1 MNKNKDKDKNIN
13 TNINSN
19 ENTGIW
25 SARFKGKLD
34 NIANHF
40 NSSISFDQKMYKE
53 DINGSIK
60 HAIMLE
66 SQGIINKNDLNSIIS
81 GLEEITI
88 ELDNNILTFNP
99 ESEDIHMFIEEI
111 LTKKIGDPAKKLHTA
126 RSRNDQV
133 ALDIKL
139 YLKNQIKIIIN
150 NLKHLIITLSTLS
163 TNNLDTIMPGY
174 THMQIAQPI
183 TFAHHLM
190 AYAQMFI
197 RDIQRLTNANNL
209 MDKSPIGAGALAT
222 TTYNINRFLESELLG
237 FKYPTR
243 NSLDSV
249 SDRDHVIE
257 IANALA
263 IISMHMSRICEE
275 MIIWQSNEFKFIE
288 ISDKYSTG
296 SSIMPQ
302 KKNPDMCELIRGKT
316 GRIYGNL
323 VALLTMMKGLPLA
336 YNKDM
341 QEDKEPIFDSIE
353 NTKICIEILDKMLET
368 LTVNTQNMAKKAE
381 EGYINATDVAD
392 YLTKKGLPFREAYKI
407 TGSIVKYAIDKKK
420 TLNELTLD
428 EYNIFSNIFKN
439 DVYDAINIHNCV
451 ESRNIYGGPS
461 KKAVSLQIKETLEE
475 ISKY

>member
-1 MNKNKDKDKNIN
+1 MEKNKNNKE
-13 TNINSN
+13 TV
-19 ENTGIW
+19 GIW
-25 SARFKGKLD
+25 GARFKGQLET
-34 NIANHF
+34 IANHF
-40 NSSISFDQKMYKE
+40 NSSISFDSKMYKE
-53 DINGSIK
+53 DIEGSKK
-60 HAIMLE
+60 HAMMLE
-66 SQGIINKNDLNSIIS
+66 IQGIISKEDLDSILN
-81 GLEEITI
+81 GLEEI
-88 ELDNNILTFNP
+88 EKDLNDGNLQVNP
-99 ESEDIHMFIEEI
+99 NSEDIHMFVEEI
-111 LTKKIGDPAKKLHTA
+111 LTKRIGKPAKKLHTA

-139 YLKNQIKIIIN
+139 YLRNQIQILVKK
-150 NLKHLIITLSTLS
+150 LKHLIETLSNLAK
-163 TNNLDTIMPGY
+163 NNLDTIMPGY

-197 RDIQRLTNANNL
+197 RDICRLKNAEKI

-222 TTYNINRFLESELLG
+222 TTYDIDRFLEASLLG
-237 FKYPTR
+237 YDMPTR

-257 IANALA
+257 IANDIA
-263 IISMHMSRICEE
+263 IISMHMSRISEE

-323 VALLTMMKGLPLA
+323 IALLTMMKGLPLA

-353 NTKICIEILDKMLET
+353 NIIPCIDILDKMLET
-368 LTVNTQNMAKKAE
+368 LTVNKKIMAKKAE

-428 EYNIFSNIFKN
+428 EYNTFSDIFTTDI
-439 DVYDAINIHNCV
+439 YDAINIHNCV

-461 KKAVSLQIKETLEE
+461 KEAVSLQIKETLEE

>member
-1 MNKNKDKDKNIN
+1 MEKNKNNKE
-13 TNINSN
+13 TV
-19 ENTGIW
+19 GIW
-25 SARFKGKLD
+25 GARFKGQLET
-34 NIANHF
+34 IANHF
-40 NSSISFDQKMYKE
+40 NSSISFDSKMYKE
-53 DINGSIK
+53 DIEGSKK
-60 HAIMLE
+60 HAMMLE
-66 SQGIINKNDLNSIIS
+66 IQGIISKEDLDSILN
-81 GLEEITI
+81 GLEEI
-88 ELDNNILTFNP
+88 EKDLNDGNLQVNP
-99 ESEDIHMFIEEI
+99 NSEDIHMFVEEI
-111 LTKKIGDPAKKLHTA
+111 LTKRIGKPAKKLHTA

-139 YLKNQIKIIIN
+139 YLRNQIQILVKK
-150 NLKHLIITLSTLS
+150 LKHLIETLSNLAK
-163 TNNLDTIMPGY
+163 NNLDTIMPGY

-197 RDIQRLTNANNL
+197 RDIYRLKNAEKI

-222 TTYNINRFLESELLG
+222 TTYDIDRFLEASLLG
-237 FKYPTR
+237 YDMPTR

-257 IANALA
+257 IANDIA
-263 IISMHMSRICEE
+263 IISMHMSRISEE

-323 VALLTMMKGLPLA
+323 IALLTMMKGLPLA

-353 NTKICIEILDKMLET
+353 NIIPCIDILDKMLET
-368 LTVNTQNMAKKAE
+368 LTVNKEIMAKKAE

-428 EYNIFSNIFKN
+428 EYNTFSDIFTTDI
-439 DVYDAINIHNCV
+439 YDAINIHNCV

-461 KKAVSLQIKETLEE
+461 KEAVSLQIKETLEE

>member
-1 MNKNKDKDKNIN
+1 MEKNKNTKE
-13 TNINSN
+13 TV
-19 ENTGIW
+19 GIW
-25 SARFKGKLD
+25 GARFKGELET
-34 NIANHF
+34 IANHF
-40 NSSISFDQKMYKE
+40 NSSISFDSKMYKE
-53 DINGSIK
+53 DIEGSKK
-60 HAIMLE
+60 HAMMLE
-66 SQGIINKNDLNSIIS
+66 IQGIIIKEDLDSILN
-81 GLEEITI
+81 GLEEI
-88 ELDNNILTFNP
+88 EKDLNDGNLQVNP
-99 ESEDIHMFIEEI
+99 NSEDIHMFVEEI
-111 LTKKIGDPAKKLHTA
+111 LTKRIGKPAKKLHTA

-139 YLKNQIKIIIN
+139 YLRNQIQILVKK
-150 NLKHLIITLSTLS
+150 LKHLIETLSNLAK
-163 TNNLDTIMPGY
+163 NNLDTIMPGY

-197 RDIQRLTNANNL
+197 RDIYRLKNAEKI

-222 TTYNINRFLESELLG
+222 TTYDIDRFLEASLLG
-237 FKYPTR
+237 YDMPTR

-257 IANALA
+257 IANDIS
-263 IISMHMSRICEE
+263 IISMHMSRISEE

-323 VALLTMMKGLPLA
+323 MALLTMMKGLPLA

-353 NTKICIEILDKMLET
+353 NIIPCIDILDKMLET
-368 LTVNTQNMAKKAE
+368 LTVNKEIMAKKAE

-428 EYNIFSNIFKN
+428 EYNTFSDIFTTDI
-439 DVYDAINIHNCV
+439 YDAINIHNCV

-461 KKAVSLQIKETLEE
+461 KEAVSLQIKETLEE

>member
-1 MNKNKDKDKNIN
+1 MEKNKNNKE
-13 TNINSN
+13 TV
-19 ENTGIW
+19 GIW
-25 SARFKGKLD
+25 GSRFKGQLET
-34 NIANHF
+34 IANHF
-40 NSSISFDQKMYKE
+40 NSSISFDSKMYKE
-53 DINGSIK
+53 DIEGSKK
-60 HAIMLE
+60 HAMMLE
-66 SQGIINKNDLNSIIS
+66 IQGIISKEDLDSILN
-81 GLEEITI
+81 GLEEI
-88 ELDNNILTFNP
+88 EKDLNDGNLQVNP
-99 ESEDIHMFIEEI
+99 NSEDIHMFVEEI
-111 LTKKIGDPAKKLHTA
+111 LTKRIGKPAKKLHTA

-139 YLKNQIKIIIN
+139 YLRNQIQILVKK
-150 NLKHLIITLSTLS
+150 LKHLIETLSNLAK
-163 TNNLDTIMPGY
+163 NNLDTIMPGY

-197 RDIQRLTNANNL
+197 RDIYRLKNAEKI

-222 TTYNINRFLESELLG
+222 TTYDIDRFLEASLLG
-237 FKYPTR
+237 YDMPTR

-257 IANALA
+257 IANDIA
-263 IISMHMSRICEE
+263 IISMHMSRISEE

-323 VALLTMMKGLPLA
+323 IALLTMMKGLPLA

-353 NTKICIEILDKMLET
+353 NIIPCIDILDKMLET
-368 LTVNTQNMAKKAE
+368 LTVNKEIMAKKAE

-407 TGSIVKYAIDKKK
+407 TGSIVKYAIDNKK
-420 TLNELTLD
+420 TLNELSLD
-428 EYNIFSNIFKN
+428 EYITFSDIFTN
-439 DVYDAINIHNCV
+439 DIYNAINIHNCV

-461 KKAVSLQIKETLEE
+461 KEAVSLQIKETLEE

>member
-1 MNKNKDKDKNIN
+1 MDKNSN
-13 TNINSN
+13 NN
-19 ENTGIW
+19 ENKGIW

-34 NIANHF
+34 NVANHF
-40 NSSISFDQKMYKE
+40 NSSISFDKQMYKE
-53 DINGSIK
+53 DIEGSKK

-66 SQGIINKNDLNSIIS
+66 TQGIIEKSDLESILK
-81 GLEEITI
+81 GLEEIES
-88 ELDNNILTFNP
+88 ELDNNILDFNL
-99 ESEDIHMFIEEI
+99 ESEDIHMFVEEI
-111 LTKKIGDPAKKLHTA
+111 LTEKIGNPAKKLHTA

-139 YLKNQIKIIIN
+139 YLKNQIRVIVAK
-150 NLKHLIITLSTLS
+150 LKHLVTTISTLAS
-163 TNNLDTIMPGY
+163 NNLDTIMPGY

-190 AYAQMFI
+190 AYAQMYI
-197 RDIQRLTNANNL
+197 RDIRRLLNANDL

-222 TTYNINRFLESELLG
+222 TTYNIDRFLEAELLG
-237 FKYPTR
+237 FECPTR

-257 IANALA
+257 VANSLA
-263 IISMHMSRICEE
+263 IISMHMSRMCEE

-302 KKNPDMCELIRGKT
+302 KKNPDMCELIRGKS

-323 VALLTMMKGLPLA
+323 VSLLTMMKGLPLA

-353 NTKICIEILDKMLET
+353 NTTICIEILDKMLET
-368 LTVNTQNMAKKAE
+368 LTVNTHNMAKKAE

-420 TLNELTLD
+420 TLNELSLD
-428 EYNIFSNIFKN
+428 EYTSFSDIFTN
-439 DVYDAINIHNCV
+439 DIYDAINIHNCV

-461 KKAVSLQIKETLEE
+461 KEAVSLQIKETLEE

>member
-1 MNKNKDKDKNIN
+1 MEKNKNNKE
-13 TNINSN
+13 TV
-19 ENTGIW
+19 GIW
-25 SARFKGKLD
+25 GARFKGQLET
-34 NIANHF
+34 IANHF
-40 NSSISFDQKMYKE
+40 NSSISFDSKMYKE
-53 DINGSIK
+53 DIEGSKK
-60 HAIMLE
+60 HAMMLE
-66 SQGIINKNDLNSIIS
+66 IQGIISKEDLDSILN
-81 GLEEITI
+81 GLEEI
-88 ELDNNILTFNP
+88 EKDLNDGNLQVNP
-99 ESEDIHMFIEEI
+99 NSEDIHMFVEEI
-111 LTKKIGDPAKKLHTA
+111 LTKRIGKPAKKLHTA

-139 YLKNQIKIIIN
+139 YLRNQIQILVKK
-150 NLKHLIITLSTLS
+150 LKHLIETLSNLAK
-163 TNNLDTIMPGY
+163 NNLDTIMPGY

-197 RDIQRLTNANNL
+197 RDIYRLKNAEKI

-222 TTYNINRFLESELLG
+222 TTYDIDRFLEASLLG
-237 FKYPTR
+237 YDMPTR

-257 IANALA
+257 IANDIA
-263 IISMHMSRICEE
+263 IISMHMSRISEE

-323 VALLTMMKGLPLA
+323 ITLLTMMKGLPLA

-353 NTKICIEILDKMLET
+353 NIIPCIDILDKMLET
-368 LTVNTQNMAKKAE
+368 LTVNKEIMAKKAE
-381 EGYINATDVAD
+381 EGYINATDVTD

-428 EYNIFSNIFKN
+428 EYNTFSDIFTN
-439 DVYDAINIHNCV
+439 DIYNAINIHNCV

-461 KKAVSLQIKETLEE
+461 KEAVSLQIKETLEE

>member
-1 MNKNKDKDKNIN
+1 MEKNKNNKE
-13 TNINSN
+13 TV
-19 ENTGIW
+19 GIW
-25 SARFKGKLD
+25 GARFKGKLET
-34 NIANHF
+34 IANHF
-40 NSSISFDQKMYKE
+40 NSSISFDSKMYKE
-53 DINGSIK
+53 DIEGSKK
-60 HAIMLE
+60 HAMMLE
-66 SQGIINKNDLNSIIS
+66 IQGIISKEDLDSILN
-81 GLEEITI
+81 GLEEI
-88 ELDNNILTFNP
+88 EKDLNDGNLQVNP
-99 ESEDIHMFIEEI
+99 NSEDIHMFVEEI
-111 LTKKIGDPAKKLHTA
+111 LTKRIGKPAKKLHTA

-139 YLKNQIKIIIN
+139 YLRNQIQIIVKK
-150 NLKHLIITLSTLS
+150 LKHLIETLSNLAK
-163 TNNLDTIMPGY
+163 NNLDTIIPGY

-197 RDIQRLTNANNL
+197 RDIYRLKNAEKI

-222 TTYNINRFLESELLG
+222 TTYDIDRFLEASLLG
-237 FKYPTR
+237 YDMPTR

-257 IANALA
+257 IANDIA
-263 IISMHMSRICEE
+263 IISMHMSRISEE

-323 VALLTMMKGLPLA
+323 IALLTIMKGLPLA

-353 NTKICIEILDKMLET
+353 NIIPCIDILDKMLET
-368 LTVNTQNMAKKAE
+368 LTVNKEIMAKKAE

-428 EYNIFSNIFKN
+428 EYNTFSDIFTN
-439 DVYDAINIHNCV
+439 DIYDAINIHNCV

-461 KKAVSLQIKETLEE
+461 KEAVSLQIKETLEE

>member
-1 MNKNKDKDKNIN
+1 MDKNSN
-13 TNINSN
+13 NN
-19 ENTGIW
+19 ENKGIW

-34 NIANHF
+34 NVANHF
-40 NSSISFDQKMYKE
+40 NSSISFDKKMYKE
-53 DINGSIK
+53 DIEGSKK

-66 SQGIINKNDLNSIIS
+66 NQGIIEKSDLESILK
-81 GLEEITI
+81 GLEEIES
-88 ELDNNILTFNP
+88 ELDNNILDFNL
-99 ESEDIHMFIEEI
+99 ESEDIHMFVEEI
-111 LTKKIGDPAKKLHTA
+111 LTEKIGNPAKKLHTA

-139 YLKNQIKIIIN
+139 YLKNQIQIIIN

-163 TNNLDTIMPGY
+163 SNNLDTIMPGY
-174 THMQIAQPI
+174 THMQIVQPI

-222 TTYNINRFLESELLG
+222 TTYNIDRFLESELLG
-237 FKYPTR
+237 FKCPTR

-353 NTKICIEILDKMLET
+353 NTKICIKILDKILET
-368 LTVNTQNMAKKAE
+368 LTINTQNMAKKAE

-407 TGSIVKYAIDKKK
+407 TGSIVKYALDK
-420 TLNELTLD
+420 
-428 EYNIFSNIFKN
+428 YNTFSNIFKN

>member
-1 MNKNKDKDKNIN
+1 MEKNKNNKE
-13 TNINSN
+13 TV
-19 ENTGIW
+19 GIW
-25 SARFKGKLD
+25 GARFKGQLET
-34 NIANHF
+34 IANHF
-40 NSSISFDQKMYKE
+40 NSSISFDSKMYKE
-53 DINGSIK
+53 DIEGSKK
-60 HAIMLE
+60 HAMMLE
-66 SQGIINKNDLNSIIS
+66 IQGIISKEDLDSILN
-81 GLEEITI
+81 GLEEI
-88 ELDNNILTFNP
+88 EKDLNDGNLQVNP
-99 ESEDIHMFIEEI
+99 NSEDIHMFVEEI
-111 LTKKIGDPAKKLHTA
+111 LTKRIGKPAKKLHTA

-139 YLKNQIKIIIN
+139 YLRNQIQILVKK
-150 NLKHLIITLSTLS
+150 LKHLIETLSNLAK
-163 TNNLDTIMPGY
+163 NNLDTIMPGY

-197 RDIQRLTNANNL
+197 RDIYRLKNAEKI

-222 TTYNINRFLESELLG
+222 TTYDIDRFLEASLLG
-237 FKYPTR
+237 YDMPTR

-257 IANALA
+257 IANDIA
-263 IISMHMSRICEE
+263 IISMHMSRISEE

-323 VALLTMMKGLPLA
+323 IALLTMMKGLPLA

-353 NTKICIEILDKMLET
+353 NIIPCIDILDKMLET
-368 LTVNTQNMAKKAE
+368 LTVNKKIMAKKAE

-428 EYNIFSNIFKN
+428 EYNTFSDIFTTDI
-439 DVYDAINIHNCV
+439 YDAINIHNCV

-461 KKAVSLQIKETLEE
+461 KEAVSLQIKETLEE

>member
-1 MNKNKDKDKNIN
+1 MEKNKNNKE
-13 TNINSN
+13 TV
-19 ENTGIW
+19 GIW
-25 SARFKGKLD
+25 GARFKGQLET
-34 NIANHF
+34 IANHF
-40 NSSISFDQKMYKE
+40 NSSISFDSKMYKE
-53 DINGSIK
+53 DIEGSKK
-60 HAIMLE
+60 HAMMLE
-66 SQGIINKNDLNSIIS
+66 IQGIISKEDLDSILN
-81 GLEEITI
+81 GLEEI
-88 ELDNNILTFNP
+88 EKDLNDGNLQVNP
-99 ESEDIHMFIEEI
+99 NSEDIHMFVEEI
-111 LTKKIGDPAKKLHTA
+111 LTKRIGKPAKKLHTA

-139 YLKNQIKIIIN
+139 YLRNQIQILVKK
-150 NLKHLIITLSTLS
+150 LKHLIETLSNLAK
-163 TNNLDTIMPGY
+163 NNLDTIMPGY

-197 RDIQRLTNANNL
+197 RDIYRLKNAEKI

-222 TTYNINRFLESELLG
+222 TTYDIDRFLEASLLG
-237 FKYPTR
+237 YDMPTR

-257 IANALA
+257 IANDIA
-263 IISMHMSRICEE
+263 IISMHMSRISEE

-323 VALLTMMKGLPLA
+323 IALLTIMKGLPLA

-353 NTKICIEILDKMLET
+353 NIIPCIDILDKMLET
-368 LTVNTQNMAKKAE
+368 LTVNKEIMAKKAE

-428 EYNIFSNIFKN
+428 EYNTFSDIFTN
-439 DVYDAINIHNCV
+439 DIYDAINIHNCV
-451 ESRNIYGGPS
+451 DILISYNNFL
-461 KKAVSLQIKETLEE
+461 KKYLS
-475 ISKY
+475 

>member
-1 MNKNKDKDKNIN
+1 
-13 TNINSN
+13 
-19 ENTGIW
+19 
-25 SARFKGKLD
+25 
-34 NIANHF
+34 
-40 NSSISFDQKMYKE
+40 
-53 DINGSIK
+53 
-60 HAIMLE
+60 MLE
-66 SQGIINKNDLNSIIS
+66 NQGIIEKSDLESILK
-81 GLEEITI
+81 GLEEIKS
-88 ELDNNILTFNP
+88 ELDNNILDFNL
-99 ESEDIHMFIEEI
+99 ESEDIHMFVEEI
-111 LTKKIGDPAKKLHTA
+111 LTEKIGNPAKKLHTA

-139 YLKNQIKIIIN
+139 YLKNQIRVIVAK
-150 NLKHLIITLSTLS
+150 LKYLVTTISTLAS
-163 TNNLDTIMPGY
+163 NNLDTIMPGY

-190 AYAQMFI
+190 AYAQMYI
-197 RDIQRLTNANNL
+197 RDIRRLLNANDI

-222 TTYNINRFLESELLG
+222 TTYNIDRFLEAELLG
-237 FKYPTR
+237 FECPTR

-257 IANALA
+257 VANSLA
-263 IISMHMSRICEE
+263 IISMHMSRMCEE

-302 KKNPDMCELIRGKT
+302 KKNPDMCELIRGKS

-353 NTKICIEILDKMLET
+353 NTTICIEILDKMLET
-368 LTVNTQNMAKKAE
+368 LTVNTHNMAKKAE

-420 TLNELTLD
+420 TLNELSLD
-428 EYNIFSNIFKN
+428 EYTTFSDIFSNDI
-439 DVYDAINIHNCV
+439 YDAINIHNCV
-451 ESRNIYGGPS
+451 ESRNVYGGPS
-461 KKAVSLQIKETLEE
+461 KEAVSLQIKETLEE

>member
-1 MNKNKDKDKNIN
+1 MEKNKNNKE
-13 TNINSN
+13 TV
-19 ENTGIW
+19 GIW
-25 SARFKGKLD
+25 GARFKGELET
-34 NIANHF
+34 IANHF
-40 NSSISFDQKMYKE
+40 NSSISFDSKMYKE
-53 DINGSIK
+53 DIEGSKK
-60 HAIMLE
+60 HAMMLE
-66 SQGIINKNDLNSIIS
+66 IQGIISKEDLDSILN
-81 GLEEITI
+81 GLEEI
-88 ELDNNILTFNP
+88 EKDLNDGNLQVNP
-99 ESEDIHMFIEEI
+99 NSEDIHMFVEEI
-111 LTKKIGDPAKKLHTA
+111 LTKRIGKPAKKLHTA

-139 YLKNQIKIIIN
+139 YLRNQIQILVKK
-150 NLKHLIITLSTLS
+150 LKHLIETLSNLAK
-163 TNNLDTIMPGY
+163 NNLDTIMPGY

-197 RDIQRLTNANNL
+197 RDIYRLKNAEKI

-222 TTYNINRFLESELLG
+222 TTYDIDRFLEASLLG
-237 FKYPTR
+237 YDMPTR

-257 IANALA
+257 IANDIA
-263 IISMHMSRICEE
+263 IISMHMSRISEE

-323 VALLTMMKGLPLA
+323 IALLTMMKGLPLA

-353 NTKICIEILDKMLET
+353 NIIPCIDILDKMLET
-368 LTVNTQNMAKKAE
+368 LTVKKEIMAKKAE

-407 TGSIVKYAIDKKK
+407 TGSIVKYAIDNKK

-428 EYNIFSNIFKN
+428 EYNTFSDIFTN
-439 DVYDAINIHNCV
+439 DIYVAINIHNCV

-461 KKAVSLQIKETLEE
+461 KEAVSSQIKETLEE

>member
-1 MNKNKDKDKNIN
+1 MEKNKNNKE
-13 TNINSN
+13 TV
-19 ENTGIW
+19 GIW
-25 SARFKGKLD
+25 GARFKGQLET
-34 NIANHF
+34 IANHF
-40 NSSISFDQKMYKE
+40 NSSISFDSKMYKE
-53 DINGSIK
+53 DIEGSKK
-60 HAIMLE
+60 HAMMLE
-66 SQGIINKNDLNSIIS
+66 IQGIISKEDLDNILN
-81 GLEEITI
+81 GLEEI
-88 ELDNNILTFNP
+88 EKDLNDGNLQVNP
-99 ESEDIHMFIEEI
+99 NSEDIHMFVEEI
-111 LTKKIGDPAKKLHTA
+111 LTKRIGKPAKKLHTA

-139 YLKNQIKIIIN
+139 YLRNQIQTLVKK
-150 NLKHLIITLSTLS
+150 LKHLIETLSNLS
-163 TNNLDTIMPGY
+163 KNNLDTIMPGY

-197 RDIQRLTNANNL
+197 RDIYRLKNAEKI

-222 TTYNINRFLESELLG
+222 TTYDIDRFLEASLLG
-237 FKYPTR
+237 YDMPTR

-257 IANALA
+257 IANDIA
-263 IISMHMSRICEE
+263 IISMHMSRISEE

-323 VALLTMMKGLPLA
+323 IALLTMMKGLPLA

-341 QEDKEPIFDSIE
+341 QEDKEPIFDSVE
-353 NTKICIEILDKMLET
+353 NIIPCIDILDKMLET
-368 LTVNTQNMAKKAE
+368 LTVNKEIMAKKAE

-420 TLNELTLD
+420 TLNELSLD
-428 EYNIFSNIFKN
+428 EYTTFSDIFTN
-439 DVYDAINIHNCV
+439 DIYNAINIHNCV
-451 ESRNIYGGPS
+451 ESRNIYSGPS
-461 KKAVSLQIKETLEE
+461 KEAVSLQIKETLEE

>member
-1 MNKNKDKDKNIN
+1 MEKNKNNKE
-13 TNINSN
+13 TV
-19 ENTGIW
+19 GIW
-25 SARFKGKLD
+25 GARFKGQLET
-34 NIANHF
+34 IANHF
-40 NSSISFDQKMYKE
+40 NSSISFDSKMYKE
-53 DINGSIK
+53 DIEGSKK
-60 HAIMLE
+60 HAMMLE
-66 SQGIINKNDLNSIIS
+66 IQGIISKEDLDSILN
-81 GLEEITI
+81 GLEEI
-88 ELDNNILTFNP
+88 EKDLNDGNLQVNP
-99 ESEDIHMFIEEI
+99 NSEDIHMFVEEI
-111 LTKKIGDPAKKLHTA
+111 LTKRIGKPAKKLHTA

-139 YLKNQIKIIIN
+139 YLRNQIQILVKK
-150 NLKHLIITLSTLS
+150 LKHLIEILSNLAK
-163 TNNLDTIMPGY
+163 NNLDTIMPGY

-197 RDIQRLTNANNL
+197 RDIYRLKNAEKI

-222 TTYNINRFLESELLG
+222 TTYDIDRFLEASLLG
-237 FKYPTR
+237 YDMPTR

-257 IANALA
+257 IANDIA
-263 IISMHMSRICEE
+263 IISMHMSRISEE

-323 VALLTMMKGLPLA
+323 IALLTMMKGLPLA

-353 NTKICIEILDKMLET
+353 NIIPCIDILDKMLET
-368 LTVNTQNMAKKAE
+368 LTVNKDIMAKKAE

-420 TLNELTLD
+420 TLNELSLD
-428 EYNIFSNIFKN
+428 EYNTFSDIFTTDI
-439 DVYDAINIHNCV
+439 YDAINIHNCV

-461 KKAVSLQIKETLEE
+461 KEAVSLQIKETLEE

>member
-1 MNKNKDKDKNIN
+1 MEKNNNNKE
-13 TNINSN
+13 TV
-19 ENTGIW
+19 GIW
-25 SARFKGKLD
+25 GARFKEKLET
-34 NIANHF
+34 IANHF
-40 NSSISFDQKMYKE
+40 NSSISFDSKMYKE
-53 DINGSIK
+53 DIEGSKK
-60 HAIMLE
+60 HAMMLE
-66 SQGIINKNDLNSIIS
+66 IQGIISKEDLDSILN
-81 GLEEITI
+81 GLEEI
-88 ELDNNILTFNP
+88 EKDLNDGNLQVNP
-99 ESEDIHMFIEEI
+99 NSEDIHMFVEEI
-111 LTKKIGDPAKKLHTA
+111 LTKRIGKPAKKLHTA

-139 YLKNQIKIIIN
+139 YLRNQIQIIVKK
-150 NLKHLIITLSTLS
+150 LKHLIETLSNLAK
-163 TNNLDTIMPGY
+163 NNLDTIIPGY

-197 RDIQRLTNANNL
+197 RDIYRLKNAEKI

-222 TTYNINRFLESELLG
+222 TTYDIDRFLEASLLG
-237 FKYPTR
+237 YDMPTR

-257 IANALA
+257 IANDIA
-263 IISMHMSRICEE
+263 IISMHMSRISEE

-323 VALLTMMKGLPLA
+323 IALLTMMKGLPLA

-353 NTKICIEILDKMLET
+353 NIIPCIDILDKMLET
-368 LTVNTQNMAKKAE
+368 LKVNKKIMAKKAE

-407 TGSIVKYAIDKKK
+407 TGSIVKYAIDNKK

-428 EYNIFSNIFKN
+428 EYNTFSDIFTTDI
-439 DVYDAINIHNCV
+439 YDAINIHNCV

-461 KKAVSLQIKETLEE
+461 KEAVSLQIKETLEE

>member
-1 MNKNKDKDKNIN
+1 MEKNKNNKE
-13 TNINSN
+13 TV
-19 ENTGIW
+19 GIW
-25 SARFKGKLD
+25 GARFKGQLET
-34 NIANHF
+34 IANHF
-40 NSSISFDQKMYKE
+40 NSSISFDSKMYKE
-53 DINGSIK
+53 DIEGSKK
-60 HAIMLE
+60 HAMMLE
-66 SQGIINKNDLNSIIS
+66 IQGIISKEDLDNILN
-81 GLEEITI
+81 GLEEI
-88 ELDNNILTFNP
+88 EKDLNDGNLQVNP
-99 ESEDIHMFIEEI
+99 NSEDIHMFVEEI
-111 LTKKIGDPAKKLHTA
+111 LTKRIGKPAKKLHTA

-139 YLKNQIKIIIN
+139 YLRNQIQILVKK
-150 NLKHLIITLSTLS
+150 LKHLIETLSNLAK
-163 TNNLDTIMPGY
+163 NNLDTIMPGY

-197 RDIQRLTNANNL
+197 RDIYRLKNAEKI

-222 TTYNINRFLESELLG
+222 TTYDIDRFLEASLLG
-237 FKYPTR
+237 YDMPTR

-257 IANALA
+257 IANDIA
-263 IISMHMSRICEE
+263 IISMHMSRISEE

-323 VALLTMMKGLPLA
+323 IALLTMMKGLPLA

-353 NTKICIEILDKMLET
+353 NIIPCIDILAKMLET
-368 LTVNTQNMAKKAE
+368 LTVNKEIMAKKAE

-428 EYNIFSNIFKN
+428 EYNTFSDIFTN
-439 DVYDAINIHNCV
+439 DIYNAINIHNCV

-461 KKAVSLQIKETLEE
+461 KEAVSLQIKETLEE

>member
-1 MNKNKDKDKNIN
+1 MEKNKNNKE
-13 TNINSN
+13 TV
-19 ENTGIW
+19 GIW
-25 SARFKGKLD
+25 GARFKGELET
-34 NIANHF
+34 IANHF
-40 NSSISFDQKMYKE
+40 NSSISFDSKMYKE
-53 DINGSIK
+53 DIEGSKK
-60 HAIMLE
+60 HAMMLE
-66 SQGIINKNDLNSIIS
+66 IQGIISKEDLDSILN
-81 GLEEITI
+81 GLEEI
-88 ELDNNILTFNP
+88 EKDLNDGNLQVNP
-99 ESEDIHMFIEEI
+99 NSEDIHMFVEEI
-111 LTKKIGDPAKKLHTA
+111 LTKRIGKPAKKLHTA

-139 YLKNQIKIIIN
+139 YLRNQIQIIVKK
-150 NLKHLIITLSTLS
+150 LKHLIETLSNLAK
-163 TNNLDTIMPGY
+163 NNLDTIMPGY

-197 RDIQRLTNANNL
+197 RDIYRLKNAEKI

-222 TTYNINRFLESELLG
+222 TTYDIDRFLEASLLG
-237 FKYPTR
+237 YDMPTR

-257 IANALA
+257 IANNIA
-263 IISMHMSRICEE
+263 IISMHMSRISEE

-323 VALLTMMKGLPLA
+323 IALLTMMKGLPLA

-353 NTKICIEILDKMLET
+353 NIIPCIDILDKMLET
-368 LTVNTQNMAKKAE
+368 LTVNKKIMAKKAE

-428 EYNIFSNIFKN
+428 EYNTFSDIFTN
-439 DVYDAINIHNCV
+439 DIYDAINIHNCV

-461 KKAVSLQIKETLEE
+461 KEAVSLQIKETLEE

>member
-1 MNKNKDKDKNIN
+1 MEKNKNNKE
-13 TNINSN
+13 TV
-19 ENTGIW
+19 GIW
-25 SARFKGKLD
+25 GARFKGKLET
-34 NIANHF
+34 IANHF
-40 NSSISFDQKMYKE
+40 NSSISFDSKMYKE
-53 DINGSIK
+53 DIEGSKK
-60 HAIMLE
+60 HAMMLE
-66 SQGIINKNDLNSIIS
+66 IQGIISKEDLDSILN
-81 GLEEITI
+81 GLEEI
-88 ELDNNILTFNP
+88 EKDLNDGNLQVNP
-99 ESEDIHMFIEEI
+99 NSEDIHMFVEEI
-111 LTKKIGDPAKKLHTA
+111 LTKRIGKPAKKLHTA

-139 YLKNQIKIIIN
+139 YLRNQIQILVKK
-150 NLKHLIITLSTLS
+150 LKHLIETLSNLAK
-163 TNNLDTIMPGY
+163 NNLDTIMPGY

-197 RDIQRLTNANNL
+197 RDIYRLKNAEKI

-222 TTYNINRFLESELLG
+222 TTYDIDRFLEASLLG
-237 FKYPTR
+237 YDMPTR

-257 IANALA
+257 IANDIA
-263 IISMHMSRICEE
+263 IISMHMSRISEE

-323 VALLTMMKGLPLA
+323 IALLTMMKGLPLA

-353 NTKICIEILDKMLET
+353 NIIPCIDILDKMLET
-368 LTVNTQNMAKKAE
+368 LTVNKKIMAKKAE

-428 EYNIFSNIFKN
+428 EYNTFSDIFTTDI
-439 DVYDAINIHNCV
+439 YDAINIHNCV

-461 KKAVSLQIKETLEE
+461 KEAVSLQIKETLEE

>member
-1 MNKNKDKDKNIN
+1 MEKNKNNKE
-13 TNINSN
+13 TV
-19 ENTGIW
+19 GIW
-25 SARFKGKLD
+25 VSRFKGELES
-34 NIANHF
+34 IANHF
-40 NSSISFDQKMYKE
+40 NSSISFDNKMYKE
-53 DINGSIK
+53 DIEGSKK
-60 HAIMLE
+60 HAMMLE
-66 SQGIINKNDLNSIIS
+66 IQKIITKEDLDSILN
-81 GLEEITI
+81 GLEEI
-88 ELDNNILTFNP
+88 EKDLNDGNLQVNP
-99 ESEDIHMFIEEI
+99 NSEDIHMFVEEI
-111 LTKKIGDPAKKLHTA
+111 LTKRIGKPAKKLHTA

-139 YLKNQIKIIIN
+139 YLRNQIQILVKK
-150 NLKHLIITLSTLS
+150 LKHLIETLSNLAK
-163 TNNLDTIMPGY
+163 NNLDTIMPGY

-197 RDIQRLTNANNL
+197 RDIYRLKNAEKI

-222 TTYNINRFLESELLG
+222 TTYDIDRFLEASLLG
-237 FKYPTR
+237 YDMPTR

-257 IANALA
+257 IANDIA
-263 IISMHMSRICEE
+263 IISMHMSRISEE

-323 VALLTMMKGLPLA
+323 MALLTMMKGLPLA

-353 NTKICIEILDKMLET
+353 NIIPCIDILDKMLET
-368 LTVNTQNMAKKAE
+368 LTVNKEIMAKKAE

-407 TGSIVKYAIDKKK
+407 TGSIVKYAIDNKK

-428 EYNIFSNIFKN
+428 EYNTFSDIFTTDI
-439 DVYDAINIHNCV
+439 YDAINIHNCV

-461 KKAVSLQIKETLEE
+461 KEAVSLQIKETLEE

>member
-1 MNKNKDKDKNIN
+1 MEKNKNNKE
-13 TNINSN
+13 TV
-19 ENTGIW
+19 GIW
-25 SARFKGKLD
+25 GARFKGELET
-34 NIANHF
+34 IANHF
-40 NSSISFDQKMYKE
+40 NSSISFDSKMYKE
-53 DINGSIK
+53 DIEGSKK
-60 HAIMLE
+60 HAMMLE
-66 SQGIINKNDLNSIIS
+66 IQGIISKEDLDSILN
-81 GLEEITI
+81 GLEEI
-88 ELDNNILTFNP
+88 EKDLNDGNLQVNP
-99 ESEDIHMFIEEI
+99 NSEDIHMFVEEI
-111 LTKKIGDPAKKLHTA
+111 LTKRIGKPAKKLHTA

-139 YLKNQIKIIIN
+139 YLRNQIQILVKK
-150 NLKHLIITLSTLS
+150 LKHLIETLSNLAK
-163 TNNLDTIMPGY
+163 NNLDTIMPGY

-197 RDIQRLTNANNL
+197 RDIYRLKNAEKI

-222 TTYNINRFLESELLG
+222 TTYDIDRFLEASLLG
-237 FKYPTR
+237 YDMPTR

-257 IANALA
+257 IANDIA

-323 VALLTMMKGLPLA
+323 IALLTMMKGLPLA

-353 NTKICIEILDKMLET
+353 NIIPCINILDKMLET
-368 LTVNTQNMAKKAE
+368 LTVNKDIMAKKAE

-420 TLNELTLD
+420 TLNELSLD
-428 EYNIFSNIFKN
+428 EYITFSDIFKN
-439 DVYDAINIHNCV
+439 DIYNAINIHNCV

-461 KKAVSLQIKETLEE
+461 KEAVSLQIKETLEE

>member
-1 MNKNKDKDKNIN
+1 MEKNKNNKE
-13 TNINSN
+13 TV
-19 ENTGIW
+19 GIW
-25 SARFKGKLD
+25 GARFKGELET
-34 NIANHF
+34 IANHF
-40 NSSISFDQKMYKE
+40 NSSISFDSKMYKE
-53 DINGSIK
+53 DIEGSKK
-60 HAIMLE
+60 HAMMLE
-66 SQGIINKNDLNSIIS
+66 IQGIISKEDLDSILN
-81 GLEEITI
+81 GLEEI
-88 ELDNNILTFNP
+88 EKDLNDGNLQVNP
-99 ESEDIHMFIEEI
+99 NSEDIHMFVEEI
-111 LTKKIGDPAKKLHTA
+111 LTKRIGKPAKKLHTA

-139 YLKNQIKIIIN
+139 YLRNQIQILVKK
-150 NLKHLIITLSTLS
+150 LKHLIETLSNLAK
-163 TNNLDTIMPGY
+163 NNLDTIMPGY

-197 RDIQRLTNANNL
+197 RDIYRLKNAEKI

-222 TTYNINRFLESELLG
+222 TTYDIDRFLEASLLG
-237 FKYPTR
+237 YDMPTR

-257 IANALA
+257 IANNIA
-263 IISMHMSRICEE
+263 IISMHMSRISEE

-323 VALLTMMKGLPLA
+323 IALLTMMKGLPLA

-353 NTKICIEILDKMLET
+353 NIIPCIDILDKMLET
-368 LTVNTQNMAKKAE
+368 LTVNKKIMAKKAE

-428 EYNIFSNIFKN
+428 EYNTFSDIFTN
-439 DVYDAINIHNCV
+439 DIYDAINIHNCV

-461 KKAVSLQIKETLEE
+461 KEAVSLQIKETLEE

>member
-1 MNKNKDKDKNIN
+1 MEKNKNNKE
-13 TNINSN
+13 TV
-19 ENTGIW
+19 GIW
-25 SARFKGKLD
+25 GARFKGQLET
-34 NIANHF
+34 IANHF
-40 NSSISFDQKMYKE
+40 NSSISFDSKMYKE
-53 DINGSIK
+53 DIEGSKK
-60 HAIMLE
+60 HAMMLE
-66 SQGIINKNDLNSIIS
+66 IQGIISKEDLDSILN
-81 GLEEITI
+81 GLEEI
-88 ELDNNILTFNP
+88 EKDLNDGNLQVNP
-99 ESEDIHMFIEEI
+99 NSEDIHMFVEEI
-111 LTKKIGDPAKKLHTA
+111 LTKRIGKPAKKLHTA

-139 YLKNQIKIIIN
+139 YLRNQIQILVKK
-150 NLKHLIITLSTLS
+150 LKHLIETLSNLAK
-163 TNNLDTIMPGY
+163 NNLDTIMPGY

-197 RDIQRLTNANNL
+197 RDIYRLKNAEKI

-222 TTYNINRFLESELLG
+222 TTYDIDRFLEASLLG
-237 FKYPTR
+237 YDMPTR

-257 IANALA
+257 IANNIA
-263 IISMHMSRICEE
+263 IISMHMSRISEE

-323 VALLTMMKGLPLA
+323 IALLTMMKGLPLA

-353 NTKICIEILDKMLET
+353 NIIPCIDILDKMLET
-368 LTVNTQNMAKKAE
+368 LTVNKKIMAKKAE

-428 EYNIFSNIFKN
+428 EYNTFSDIFTTDI
-439 DVYDAINIHNCV
+439 YDAINIHNCV

-461 KKAVSLQIKETLEE
+461 KEAVSLQIKETLEE

>member
-1 MNKNKDKDKNIN
+1 MEKNKNNKE
-13 TNINSN
+13 TV
-19 ENTGIW
+19 GIW
-25 SARFKGKLD
+25 GARFKGQLET
-34 NIANHF
+34 IANHF
-40 NSSISFDQKMYKE
+40 NSSISFDSKMYKE
-53 DINGSIK
+53 DIEGSKK
-60 HAIMLE
+60 HAMMLE
-66 SQGIINKNDLNSIIS
+66 IQGIISKEDLDSILN
-81 GLEEITI
+81 GLEEI
-88 ELDNNILTFNP
+88 EKDLNDGNLQVNP
-99 ESEDIHMFIEEI
+99 NSEDIHMFVEEI
-111 LTKKIGDPAKKLHTA
+111 LTKRIGKPAKKLHTA

-139 YLKNQIKIIIN
+139 YLRNQIQILVKK
-150 NLKHLIITLSTLS
+150 LKHLIETLSNLAK
-163 TNNLDTIMPGY
+163 NNLDTIMPGY

-197 RDIQRLTNANNL
+197 RDIYRLKNAEKI

-222 TTYNINRFLESELLG
+222 TTYDIDRFLEASLLG
-237 FKYPTR
+237 YDMPTR

-257 IANALA
+257 IANDIA
-263 IISMHMSRICEE
+263 IISMHMSRISEE

-323 VALLTMMKGLPLA
+323 IALLTMMKGLPLA

-353 NTKICIEILDKMLET
+353 NIIPCIDILDKMLET
-368 LTVNTQNMAKKAE
+368 LTVNKEIMAKKAE

-428 EYNIFSNIFKN
+428 EYNTFSDIFTN
-439 DVYDAINIHNCV
+439 DIYDAINIHNCV

-461 KKAVSLQIKETLEE
+461 KEAVSLQIKETLEE

>member
-1 MNKNKDKDKNIN
+1 MEKNKNNKE
-13 TNINSN
+13 TV
-19 ENTGIW
+19 GIW
-25 SARFKGKLD
+25 GARFKGQLET
-34 NIANHF
+34 IANHF
-40 NSSISFDQKMYKE
+40 NSSISFDSKMYKE
-53 DINGSIK
+53 DIEGSKK
-60 HAIMLE
+60 HAMMLE
-66 SQGIINKNDLNSIIS
+66 IQGIISKEDLDSILN
-81 GLEEITI
+81 GLEEI
-88 ELDNNILTFNP
+88 EKDLNDGNLQVNP
-99 ESEDIHMFIEEI
+99 NSEDIHMFVEEI
-111 LTKKIGDPAKKLHTA
+111 LTKRIGKPAKKLHTA

-139 YLKNQIKIIIN
+139 YLRNQIQILVKK
-150 NLKHLIITLSTLS
+150 LKHLIETLSNLAK
-163 TNNLDTIMPGY
+163 NNLDTIMPGY

-197 RDIQRLTNANNL
+197 RDIYRLKNAEKI

-222 TTYNINRFLESELLG
+222 TTYDIDRFLEASLLG
-237 FKYPTR
+237 YDMPTR

-257 IANALA
+257 IANDIA
-263 IISMHMSRICEE
+263 IISMHMSRISEE

-302 KKNPDMCELIRGKT
+302 KKNPDMCELIRSKT

-323 VALLTMMKGLPLA
+323 IALLTMMKGLPLA

-353 NTKICIEILDKMLET
+353 NIIPCIDILDKMLET
-368 LTVNTQNMAKKAE
+368 LTVNKEIMAKKAE

-428 EYNIFSNIFKN
+428 EYNTFSDIFTN
-439 DVYDAINIHNCV
+439 DIYNAINIHNCV

-461 KKAVSLQIKETLEE
+461 KEAVSLQIKETLEE

>member
-1 MNKNKDKDKNIN
+1 MEKNKNNKE
-13 TNINSN
+13 TV
-19 ENTGIW
+19 GIW
-25 SARFKGKLD
+25 GARFKGQLET
-34 NIANHF
+34 IANHF
-40 NSSISFDQKMYKE
+40 NSSISFDSKMYKE
-53 DINGSIK
+53 DIEGSKK
-60 HAIMLE
+60 HAMMLE
-66 SQGIINKNDLNSIIS
+66 IQGIISKEDLDSILN
-81 GLEEITI
+81 GLEEI
-88 ELDNNILTFNP
+88 EKDLNDGNLQVNP
-99 ESEDIHMFIEEI
+99 NSEDIHMFVEEI
-111 LTKKIGDPAKKLHTA
+111 LTKRIGKPAKKLHTA

-139 YLKNQIKIIIN
+139 YLRNQIQILVKK
-150 NLKHLIITLSTLS
+150 LKHLIETLSNLAK
-163 TNNLDTIMPGY
+163 NNLDTIMPGY

-197 RDIQRLTNANNL
+197 RDIYRLKNAEKI

-222 TTYNINRFLESELLG
+222 TTYDIDRFLEASLLG
-237 FKYPTR
+237 YDMPTR

-257 IANALA
+257 IANDIA
-263 IISMHMSRICEE
+263 IISMHMSRISEE

-323 VALLTMMKGLPLA
+323 IALLTMMKGLPLA

-353 NTKICIEILDKMLET
+353 NIIPCIDILDKMLET
-368 LTVNTQNMAKKAE
+368 LTVNKEIMAKKAE

-420 TLNELTLD
+420 TLNELSLD
-428 EYNIFSNIFKN
+428 EYTTFSDIFIN
-439 DVYDAINIHNCV
+439 DIYDAINIHNCV
-451 ESRNIYGGPS
+451 ESRSVYGGPS
-461 KKAVSLQIKETLEE
+461 KEAVSLQIKETLEE

>member
-1 MNKNKDKDKNIN
+1 MEKNKNNKE
-13 TNINSN
+13 TV
-19 ENTGIW
+19 GIW
-25 SARFKGKLD
+25 GARFKGQLET
-34 NIANHF
+34 IANHF
-40 NSSISFDQKMYKE
+40 NSSISFDSKMYKE
-53 DINGSIK
+53 DIEGSRK
-60 HAIMLE
+60 HAMMLE
-66 SQGIINKNDLNSIIS
+66 IQGIISKEDLDSILN
-81 GLEEITI
+81 GLEEI
-88 ELDNNILTFNP
+88 EKDLNDGNLQVNP
-99 ESEDIHMFIEEI
+99 NSEDIHMFVEEI
-111 LTKKIGDPAKKLHTA
+111 LTKRIGKPAKKLHTA

-139 YLKNQIKIIIN
+139 YLRNQIQILVKK
-150 NLKHLIITLSTLS
+150 LKHLIETLSNLAK
-163 TNNLDTIMPGY
+163 NNLATIMPGY

-197 RDIQRLTNANNL
+197 RDIYRLKNAEKI

-222 TTYNINRFLESELLG
+222 TTYDIDRFLEASLLG
-237 FKYPTR
+237 YDVPTR

-257 IANALA
+257 IANDIA
-263 IISMHMSRICEE
+263 IISLHMSSISEE

-323 VALLTMMKGLPLA
+323 IALLTMMKGLPLA

-353 NTKICIEILDKMLET
+353 NIIPCIDILDKMLET
-368 LTVNTQNMAKKAE
+368 LTVNKEIMAKKAE

-428 EYNIFSNIFKN
+428 EYNTFSDIFTTDI
-439 DVYDAINIHNCV
+439 YDAINIHNCV

-461 KKAVSLQIKETLEE
+461 KEAVSLQIKETLEE

>member
-1 MNKNKDKDKNIN
+1 MEKNKNNKE
-13 TNINSN
+13 TV
-19 ENTGIW
+19 GIW
-25 SARFKGKLD
+25 GARFKGKLET
-34 NIANHF
+34 IANHF
-40 NSSISFDQKMYKE
+40 NSSISFDSKMYKE
-53 DINGSIK
+53 DIEGSKK
-60 HAIMLE
+60 HAMMLE
-66 SQGIINKNDLNSIIS
+66 IQGIISKEDLDSILN
-81 GLEEITI
+81 GLEEI
-88 ELDNNILTFNP
+88 EKDLNDGNLQVNP
-99 ESEDIHMFIEEI
+99 NSEDIHMFVEEI
-111 LTKKIGDPAKKLHTA
+111 LTKRIGKPAKKLHTA

-139 YLKNQIKIIIN
+139 YLRNQIQILVKK
-150 NLKHLIITLSTLS
+150 LKHLIETLSNLAK
-163 TNNLDTIMPGY
+163 NNLDTIMPGY

-197 RDIQRLTNANNL
+197 RDIYRLKNAEKI

-222 TTYNINRFLESELLG
+222 TTYDIDRFLEASLLG
-237 FKYPTR
+237 YDMPTR

-257 IANALA
+257 IANDIA
-263 IISMHMSRICEE
+263 IISMHMSRISEE

-302 KKNPDMCELIRGKT
+302 KKNPDMCELIRGKS

-353 NTKICIEILDKMLET
+353 NIIPCIDILDKMLET
-368 LTVNTQNMAKKAE
+368 LTVNKKIMAKKAE

-428 EYNIFSNIFKN
+428 EYNTFSDIFTN
-439 DVYDAINIHNCV
+439 DIYDAINIHNCV

-461 KKAVSLQIKETLEE
+461 KEAVSLQIKETLEE

>member
-1 MNKNKDKDKNIN
+1 M
-13 TNINSN
+13 
-19 ENTGIW
+19 
-25 SARFKGKLD
+25 
-34 NIANHF
+34 
-40 NSSISFDQKMYKE
+40 
-53 DINGSIK
+53 
-60 HAIMLE
+60 MLE
-66 SQGIINKNDLNSIIS
+66 TQGIIEKSDLESILK
-81 GLEEITI
+81 GLEEIES
-88 ELDNNILTFNP
+88 ELDNNILDFNL
-99 ESEDIHMFIEEI
+99 ESEDIHMFVEEV
-111 LTKKIGDPAKKLHTA
+111 LTEKIGNPAKKLHTA

-139 YLKNQIKIIIN
+139 YLKNQIKVIVAK
-150 NLKHLIITLSTLS
+150 LKHLVTTISTLAS
-163 TNNLDTIMPGY
+163 NNLDTIMPGY

-190 AYAQMFI
+190 AYAQMYI
-197 RDIQRLTNANNL
+197 RDIKRLLNANDL

-222 TTYNINRFLESELLG
+222 TTYNIDRFLESELLG
-237 FKYPTR
+237 FECPTR

-257 IANALA
+257 VANSLA
-263 IISMHMSRICEE
+263 IISMHMSRMCEE

-302 KKNPDMCELIRGKT
+302 KKNPDMCELIRGKS

-353 NTKICIEILDKMLET
+353 NTTICIEILDKMLET
-368 LTVNTQNMAKKAE
+368 LTVNTHNMAKKAE

-420 TLNELTLD
+420 TLNELSLD
-428 EYNIFSNIFKN
+428 EYTTFSDIFSNDI
-439 DVYDAINIHNCV
+439 YDAINIHNCV
-451 ESRNIYGGPS
+451 ESRNVYGGPS
-461 KKAVSLQIKETLEE
+461 KEAVSLQIKETLEE

>member
-1 MNKNKDKDKNIN
+1 MEKNKNNKE
-13 TNINSN
+13 TV
-19 ENTGIW
+19 GIW
-25 SARFKGKLD
+25 GARFKGQLET
-34 NIANHF
+34 IANHF
-40 NSSISFDQKMYKE
+40 NSSISFDSKMYKE
-53 DINGSIK
+53 DIEGSKK
-60 HAIMLE
+60 HAMMLE
-66 SQGIINKNDLNSIIS
+66 IQGIISKEDLDSILN
-81 GLEEITI
+81 GLEEI
-88 ELDNNILTFNP
+88 EKDLNDGNLQVNP
-99 ESEDIHMFIEEI
+99 NSEDIHMFVEEI
-111 LTKKIGDPAKKLHTA
+111 LTKRIGKPAKKLHTA

-139 YLKNQIKIIIN
+139 YLRNQIQTLVKK
-150 NLKHLIITLSTLS
+150 LKHLIETLSNLAK
-163 TNNLDTIMPGY
+163 NNLDTIMPGY

-197 RDIQRLTNANNL
+197 RDIYRLKNAEKI

-222 TTYNINRFLESELLG
+222 TTYDIDRFLEASLLG
-237 FKYPTR
+237 YDMPTR

-257 IANALA
+257 IANDIA
-263 IISMHMSRICEE
+263 IISMHMSRISEE

-323 VALLTMMKGLPLA
+323 IALLTMMKGLPLA

-353 NTKICIEILDKMLET
+353 NIIPCIDILDKMLET
-368 LTVNTQNMAKKAE
+368 LTVNKEIMAKKAE

-420 TLNELTLD
+420 TLNELSLD
-428 EYNIFSNIFKN
+428 EYTTFSDIFTN
-439 DVYDAINIHNCV
+439 DIYNAINIHNCV

-461 KKAVSLQIKETLEE
+461 KEAVSLQIKETLEE

>member
-1 MNKNKDKDKNIN
+1 MEKNKNNKE
-13 TNINSN
+13 TV
-19 ENTGIW
+19 GIW
-25 SARFKGKLD
+25 GARFKGQLET
-34 NIANHF
+34 IANHF
-40 NSSISFDQKMYKE
+40 NSSISFDSKMYKE
-53 DINGSIK
+53 DIEGSRK
-60 HAIMLE
+60 HAMMLE
-66 SQGIINKNDLNSIIS
+66 IQGIISKEDLDSILN
-81 GLEEITI
+81 GLEEI
-88 ELDNNILTFNP
+88 EKDLNDGNLQVNP
-99 ESEDIHMFIEEI
+99 NSEDIHMFVEEI
-111 LTKKIGDPAKKLHTA
+111 LTKRIGKPAKKLHTA

-139 YLKNQIKIIIN
+139 YLRNQIQILVKK
-150 NLKHLIITLSTLS
+150 LKHLIETLSNLAK
-163 TNNLDTIMPGY
+163 NNLATIMPGY

-197 RDIQRLTNANNL
+197 RDIYRLKNAEKI

-222 TTYNINRFLESELLG
+222 TTYDIDRFLEASLLG
-237 FKYPTR
+237 YDVPTR

-257 IANALA
+257 IANDIA
-263 IISMHMSRICEE
+263 IISMHMSRISEE

-323 VALLTMMKGLPLA
+323 IALLTMMKGLPLA

-353 NTKICIEILDKMLET
+353 NIIPCIDILDKMLET
-368 LTVNTQNMAKKAE
+368 LTVNKEIMAKKAE

-428 EYNIFSNIFKN
+428 EYNTFSDIFTTDI
-439 DVYDAINIHNCV
+439 YDAINIHNCV

-461 KKAVSLQIKETLEE
+461 KEAVSLQIKETLEE

>member
-1 MNKNKDKDKNIN
+1 MEKNNNNKE
-13 TNINSN
+13 TV
-19 ENTGIW
+19 GIW
-25 SARFKGKLD
+25 GARFKGKLET
-34 NIANHF
+34 IANHF
-40 NSSISFDQKMYKE
+40 NSSISFDSKMYKE
-53 DINGSIK
+53 DIEGSKK
-60 HAIMLE
+60 HAMMLE
-66 SQGIINKNDLNSIIS
+66 IQGIISKEDLDSILN
-81 GLEEITI
+81 GLEEI
-88 ELDNNILTFNP
+88 EKDLNDGNLQVNP
-99 ESEDIHMFIEEI
+99 NSEDIHMFVEEI
-111 LTKKIGDPAKKLHTA
+111 LTKRIGKPAKKLHTA

-139 YLKNQIKIIIN
+139 YLRNQIQIIVKK
-150 NLKHLIITLSTLS
+150 LKHLIETLSNLAK
-163 TNNLDTIMPGY
+163 NNLDTIMPGY

-197 RDIQRLTNANNL
+197 RDIYRLKNAEKI

-222 TTYNINRFLESELLG
+222 TTYDIDRFLEASLLG
-237 FKYPTR
+237 YDMPTR

-257 IANALA
+257 IANDIA
-263 IISMHMSRICEE
+263 IISMHMSRISEE

-323 VALLTMMKGLPLA
+323 IALLTMMKGLPLA

-341 QEDKEPIFDSIE
+341 QEDKEPIFDSVE
-353 NTKICIEILDKMLET
+353 NIIPCIDILDKMLET
-368 LTVNTQNMAKKAE
+368 LTVNKEIMAKKAE

-428 EYNIFSNIFKN
+428 EYNTFSNIFKN

-461 KKAVSLQIKETLEE
+461 KETVSLQIKETLEE

>member
-1 MNKNKDKDKNIN
+1 MEKNKNNKE
-13 TNINSN
+13 TV
-19 ENTGIW
+19 GIW
-25 SARFKGKLD
+25 GARFKGQLET
-34 NIANHF
+34 IANHF
-40 NSSISFDQKMYKE
+40 NSSISFDSKMYKE
-53 DINGSIK
+53 DIEGSRK
-60 HAIMLE
+60 HAMMLE
-66 SQGIINKNDLNSIIS
+66 IQGIISKEDLDSILN
-81 GLEEITI
+81 GLEEI
-88 ELDNNILTFNP
+88 EKDLNDGNLQVNP
-99 ESEDIHMFIEEI
+99 NSEDIHMFVEEI
-111 LTKKIGDPAKKLHTA
+111 LTKRIGKPAKKLHTA

-139 YLKNQIKIIIN
+139 YLRNQIQILVKK
-150 NLKHLIITLSTLS
+150 LKHLIETLSNLAK
-163 TNNLDTIMPGY
+163 NNLDTIMPGY

-197 RDIQRLTNANNL
+197 RDIYRLKNAEKI

-222 TTYNINRFLESELLG
+222 TTYDIDRFLEASLLG
-237 FKYPTR
+237 YDMPTR

-257 IANALA
+257 IANDIA
-263 IISMHMSRICEE
+263 IISMHMSRISEE

-323 VALLTMMKGLPLA
+323 IALLTMMKGLPLA

-353 NTKICIEILDKMLET
+353 NIIPCIDILDKMLET
-368 LTVNTQNMAKKAE
+368 LTVNKEIMAKKAE

-428 EYNIFSNIFKN
+428 EYNTFSDIFTTDI
-439 DVYDAINIHNCV
+439 YDAINIHNCV

-461 KKAVSLQIKETLEE
+461 KEAVSLQIKETLEE

>member
-1 MNKNKDKDKNIN
+1 MEKNKNNKE
-13 TNINSN
+13 TV
-19 ENTGIW
+19 GIW
-25 SARFKGKLD
+25 GARFKGELET
-34 NIANHF
+34 IANHF
-40 NSSISFDQKMYKE
+40 NSSISFDSKMYKE
-53 DINGSIK
+53 DIEGSKK
-60 HAIMLE
+60 HAMMLE
-66 SQGIINKNDLNSIIS
+66 IQGIISKEDLDSILN
-81 GLEEITI
+81 GLEEI
-88 ELDNNILTFNP
+88 EKDLNDGNLQVNP
-99 ESEDIHMFIEEI
+99 NSEDIHMFVEEI
-111 LTKKIGDPAKKLHTA
+111 LTKRIGKPAKKLHTA

-139 YLKNQIKIIIN
+139 YLRNQIQIIVKK
-150 NLKHLIITLSTLS
+150 LKHLIETLSNLAK
-163 TNNLDTIMPGY
+163 NNLDTIMPGY

-197 RDIQRLTNANNL
+197 RDIYRLKNAEKI

-222 TTYNINRFLESELLG
+222 TTYDIDRFLEASLLG
-237 FKYPTR
+237 YDMPTR

-257 IANALA
+257 IANNIA
-263 IISMHMSRICEE
+263 IISMHMSRISEE

-323 VALLTMMKGLPLA
+323 IALLTMMKGLPLA

-353 NTKICIEILDKMLET
+353 NIIPCIDILDKMLET
-368 LTVNTQNMAKKAE
+368 LTVNKEIMAKKAE

-428 EYNIFSNIFKN
+428 EYNTFSDIFTTDI
-439 DVYDAINIHNCV
+439 YDAINIHNCV

-461 KKAVSLQIKETLEE
+461 KEAVSLQIKETLEE

>member
-1 MNKNKDKDKNIN
+1 MEKNKNNKE
-13 TNINSN
+13 TV
-19 ENTGIW
+19 GIW
-25 SARFKGKLD
+25 GARFKGKLET
-34 NIANHF
+34 IANHF
-40 NSSISFDQKMYKE
+40 NSSISFDSKMYKE
-53 DINGSIK
+53 DIEGSKK
-60 HAIMLE
+60 HAMMLE
-66 SQGIINKNDLNSIIS
+66 IQGIISKEDLDSILN
-81 GLEEITI
+81 GLEEI
-88 ELDNNILTFNP
+88 EKDLNDGNLQVNP
-99 ESEDIHMFIEEI
+99 NSEDIHMFVEEI
-111 LTKKIGDPAKKLHTA
+111 LTKRIGKPAKKLHTA

-139 YLKNQIKIIIN
+139 YLRNQIQILVKK
-150 NLKHLIITLSTLS
+150 LKHLIETLSNLAK
-163 TNNLDTIMPGY
+163 NNLDTIMPGY

-197 RDIQRLTNANNL
+197 RDIYRLKNAEKI

-222 TTYNINRFLESELLG
+222 TTYDIDRFLEASLLG
-237 FKYPTR
+237 YDMPTR

-257 IANALA
+257 IANDIA
-263 IISMHMSRICEE
+263 IISMHMSRISEE

-323 VALLTMMKGLPLA
+323 IALLTMMKGLPLA

-341 QEDKEPIFDSIE
+341 QEDKEPIFDSVE
-353 NTKICIEILDKMLET
+353 NIIPCIDILDKMLET
-368 LTVNTQNMAKKAE
+368 LTVNKEIMAKKAE

-428 EYNIFSNIFKN
+428 EYNTFSDIFTTDI
-439 DVYDAINIHNCV
+439 YDAINIHNCV

-461 KKAVSLQIKETLEE
+461 KEAVSLQIKETLEE

>member
-1 MNKNKDKDKNIN
+1 MEKNKNNKE
-13 TNINSN
+13 TV
-19 ENTGIW
+19 GIW
-25 SARFKGKLD
+25 GARFKGQLET
-34 NIANHF
+34 IANHF
-40 NSSISFDQKMYKE
+40 NSSISFDSKMYKE
-53 DINGSIK
+53 DIEGSKK
-60 HAIMLE
+60 HAMMLE
-66 SQGIINKNDLNSIIS
+66 IQGIISKEDLDSILN
-81 GLEEITI
+81 GLEEI
-88 ELDNNILTFNP
+88 EKDLNDGNLQVNP
-99 ESEDIHMFIEEI
+99 NSEDIHMFVEEI
-111 LTKKIGDPAKKLHTA
+111 LTKRIGKPAKKLHTA

-139 YLKNQIKIIIN
+139 YLRNQIQILVKK
-150 NLKHLIITLSTLS
+150 LKHLIETLSNLAK
-163 TNNLDTIMPGY
+163 NNLDTIMPGY

-197 RDIQRLTNANNL
+197 RDIYRLKNAEKI

-222 TTYNINRFLESELLG
+222 TTYDIDRFLEASLLG
-237 FKYPTR
+237 YDMPTR

-257 IANALA
+257 IANNIA
-263 IISMHMSRICEE
+263 IISMHMSRISEE

-323 VALLTMMKGLPLA
+323 IALLTMMKGLPLA

-353 NTKICIEILDKMLET
+353 NIIPCIDILDKMLET
-368 LTVNTQNMAKKAE
+368 LTVNKKIMAKKAE

-407 TGSIVKYAIDKKK
+407 TGSIVKYAIDNKK
-420 TLNELTLD
+420 TLNELSLD
-428 EYNIFSNIFKN
+428 EYITFSDIFTN
-439 DVYDAINIHNCV
+439 DIYNAINIHNCV

-461 KKAVSLQIKETLEE
+461 KEAVSLQIKETLEE

>member
-1 MNKNKDKDKNIN
+1 MEKNKNNKE
-13 TNINSN
+13 TV
-19 ENTGIW
+19 GIW
-25 SARFKGKLD
+25 GARFKGQLET
-34 NIANHF
+34 IANHF
-40 NSSISFDQKMYKE
+40 NSSISFDSKMYKE
-53 DINGSIK
+53 DIEGSRK
-60 HAIMLE
+60 HAMMLE
-66 SQGIINKNDLNSIIS
+66 IQGIISKEDLDSILN
-81 GLEEITI
+81 GLEEI
-88 ELDNNILTFNP
+88 EKDLNDGNLQVNP
-99 ESEDIHMFIEEI
+99 NSEDIHMFVEEI
-111 LTKKIGDPAKKLHTA
+111 LTKRIGKPAKKLHTA

-139 YLKNQIKIIIN
+139 YLRNQIQILVKK
-150 NLKHLIITLSTLS
+150 LKHLIETLSNLAK
-163 TNNLDTIMPGY
+163 NNLATIMPGY

-197 RDIQRLTNANNL
+197 RDIYRLKNAEKI

-222 TTYNINRFLESELLG
+222 TTYDIDRFLEASLLG
-237 FKYPTR
+237 YDVPTR

-257 IANALA
+257 IANDIA
-263 IISMHMSRICEE
+263 IISMHMSRISEE

-323 VALLTMMKGLPLA
+323 IALLTMMKGLPLA

-353 NTKICIEILDKMLET
+353 NIIPCIDILDKMLET
-368 LTVNTQNMAKKAE
+368 LTVNKEIMAKKAE

-407 TGSIVKYAIDKKK
+407 TGSIVKYAIDNKK

-428 EYNIFSNIFKN
+428 EYNTFSDIFTN
-439 DVYDAINIHNCV
+439 DIYNAINIHNCV

-461 KKAVSLQIKETLEE
+461 KEAVSLQIKETLEE

>member
-1 MNKNKDKDKNIN
+1 MEKNKNTKE
-13 TNINSN
+13 TV
-19 ENTGIW
+19 GIW
-25 SARFKGKLD
+25 GARFKGELET
-34 NIANHF
+34 IANHF
-40 NSSISFDQKMYKE
+40 NSSISFDSKMYKE
-53 DINGSIK
+53 DIEGSKK
-60 HAIMLE
+60 HAMMLE
-66 SQGIINKNDLNSIIS
+66 IQGIISKEDLDSILN
-81 GLEEITI
+81 GLEEI
-88 ELDNNILTFNP
+88 EKDLNDGNLQVNP
-99 ESEDIHMFIEEI
+99 NSEDIHMFVEEI
-111 LTKKIGDPAKKLHTA
+111 LTKRIGKPAKKLHTA

-139 YLKNQIKIIIN
+139 YLRNQIQILVKK
-150 NLKHLIITLSTLS
+150 LKHLIETLSNLAK
-163 TNNLDTIMPGY
+163 NNLDTIMPGY

-197 RDIQRLTNANNL
+197 RDIYRLKNAEKI

-222 TTYNINRFLESELLG
+222 TTYDIDRFLEASLLG
-237 FKYPTR
+237 YDMPTR

-257 IANALA
+257 IANDIS
-263 IISMHMSRICEE
+263 IISMHMSRISEE

-323 VALLTMMKGLPLA
+323 MALLTMMKGLPLA

-353 NTKICIEILDKMLET
+353 NIIPCIDILDKMLET
-368 LTVNTQNMAKKAE
+368 LTVNKEIMAKKAE

-428 EYNIFSNIFKN
+428 EYNTFSDIFTTDI
-439 DVYDAINIHNCV
+439 YDAINIHNCV

-461 KKAVSLQIKETLEE
+461 KEAVSLQIKETLEE

>member
-1 MNKNKDKDKNIN
+1 MEKNKNNKE
-13 TNINSN
+13 TV
-19 ENTGIW
+19 GIW
-25 SARFKGKLD
+25 GSRFKGQLET
-34 NIANHF
+34 IANHF
-40 NSSISFDQKMYKE
+40 NSSISFDSKMYKE
-53 DINGSIK
+53 DIEGSKK
-60 HAIMLE
+60 HAMMLE
-66 SQGIINKNDLNSIIS
+66 IQGIISKEDLDSILN
-81 GLEEITI
+81 GLEEI
-88 ELDNNILTFNP
+88 EKDLNDGNLQVNP
-99 ESEDIHMFIEEI
+99 NSEDIHMFVEEI
-111 LTKKIGDPAKKLHTA
+111 LTKRIGKPAKKLHTA

-139 YLKNQIKIIIN
+139 YLRNQIQIIVKK
-150 NLKHLIITLSTLS
+150 LKHLIETLSNLAK
-163 TNNLDTIMPGY
+163 NNLDTIIPGY

-197 RDIQRLTNANNL
+197 RDIYRLKNAEKI

-222 TTYNINRFLESELLG
+222 TTYDIDRFLEASLLG
-237 FKYPTR
+237 YDMPTR

-257 IANALA
+257 IANDIA
-263 IISMHMSRICEE
+263 IISMHMSRISEE

-323 VALLTMMKGLPLA
+323 IALLTIMKGLPLA

-353 NTKICIEILDKMLET
+353 NIIPCIDILDKMLET
-368 LTVNTQNMAKKAE
+368 LTVNKEIMAKKAE

-428 EYNIFSNIFKN
+428 EYNTFSDIFTN
-439 DVYDAINIHNCV
+439 DIYDAINIHNCV

-461 KKAVSLQIKETLEE
+461 KEAVSLQIKETLEE

>member
-1 MNKNKDKDKNIN
+1 MEKNKNNKE
-13 TNINSN
+13 TV
-19 ENTGIW
+19 GIW
-25 SARFKGKLD
+25 GARFKGQLET
-34 NIANHF
+34 IANHF
-40 NSSISFDQKMYKE
+40 NSSISFDSKMYKE
-53 DINGSIK
+53 DIEGSKK
-60 HAIMLE
+60 HAMMLE
-66 SQGIINKNDLNSIIS
+66 IQGIISKEDLDSILN
-81 GLEEITI
+81 GLEEI
-88 ELDNNILTFNP
+88 EKDLNDGNLQVNP
-99 ESEDIHMFIEEI
+99 NSEDIHMFVEEI
-111 LTKKIGDPAKKLHTA
+111 LTKRIGKPAKKLHTA

-139 YLKNQIKIIIN
+139 YLRNQIQILVKK
-150 NLKHLIITLSTLS
+150 LKHLIETLSNLAK
-163 TNNLDTIMPGY
+163 NNLDTIMPGY

-197 RDIQRLTNANNL
+197 RDIYRLKNAEKI

-222 TTYNINRFLESELLG
+222 TTYDIDRFLEASLLG
-237 FKYPTR
+237 YDMPTR

-257 IANALA
+257 IANNIA
-263 IISMHMSRICEE
+263 IISMHMSRISEE

-323 VALLTMMKGLPLA
+323 IALLTMMKGLPLA

-353 NTKICIEILDKMLET
+353 NIIPCIDILDKMLET
-368 LTVNTQNMAKKAE
+368 LTVNKEIMAKKAE

-428 EYNIFSNIFKN
+428 EYNTFSDIFTTDI
-439 DVYDAINIHNCV
+439 YDAINIHNCV

-461 KKAVSLQIKETLEE
+461 KEAVSLQIKETLEE

>member
-1 MNKNKDKDKNIN
+1 MEKNKNNKE
-13 TNINSN
+13 TV
-19 ENTGIW
+19 GIW
-25 SARFKGKLD
+25 GARFKGELET
-34 NIANHF
+34 IANHF
-40 NSSISFDQKMYKE
+40 NSSISFDSKMYKE
-53 DINGSIK
+53 DIEGSKK
-60 HAIMLE
+60 HAMMLE
-66 SQGIINKNDLNSIIS
+66 IQGIISKEDLDSILN
-81 GLEEITI
+81 GLEEI
-88 ELDNNILTFNP
+88 EKDLNDGNLQVNP
-99 ESEDIHMFIEEI
+99 NSEDIHMFVEEI
-111 LTKKIGDPAKKLHTA
+111 LTKRIGKPAKKLHTA

-139 YLKNQIKIIIN
+139 YLRNQIQILVKK
-150 NLKHLIITLSTLS
+150 LKHLIETLSNLAK
-163 TNNLDTIMPGY
+163 NNLDTIMPGY

-197 RDIQRLTNANNL
+197 RDIYRLKNAEKI

-222 TTYNINRFLESELLG
+222 TTYDIDRFLEASLLG
-237 FKYPTR
+237 YDMPTR

-257 IANALA
+257 IANDIA
-263 IISMHMSRICEE
+263 IISMHMSRISEE

-323 VALLTMMKGLPLA
+323 IALLTMMKGLPLA

-353 NTKICIEILDKMLET
+353 NIIPCIDILDKMLET
-368 LTVNTQNMAKKAE
+368 LTVKKEIMAKKAE

-407 TGSIVKYAIDKKK
+407 TGSIVKYAIDNKK

-428 EYNIFSNIFKN
+428 EYNTFSDIFTN
-439 DVYDAINIHNCV
+439 DIYVAINIHNCI

-461 KKAVSLQIKETLEE
+461 KEAVSLQIKETLEE